1 MRQAPVFLLK
11 KPAWPGSAA
20 EFYWRNASSCRAS
33 STYTQIL
40 VWSSPVKSFHT
51 SLLPIHKVQTLQLG
65 MKSANLLLSS
75 TNFSFSSYTLPTD
88 RRVSCLLA
96 SLLCYPSFV
105 PCILSSELMLL
116 SILDFSASICLA
128 MEVLPTCKAQVK
140 LPSSKMML
148 LKFSVRK
155 G

>member
-1 MRQAPVFLLK
+1 
-11 KPAWPGSAA
+11 
-20 EFYWRNASSCRAS
+20 
-33 STYTQIL
+33 
-40 VWSSPVKSFHT
+40 
-51 SLLPIHKVQTLQLG
+51 

-88 RRVSCLLA
+88 RRVPCLLA

-116 SILDFSASICLA
+116 SILDFSASTCLA
-128 MEVLPTCKAQVK
+128 MGVLPTCKDQVK
-140 LPSSKMML
+140 LPSTKMML